1 MVASDALEG
10 LSKNVL
16 ELSTGCFKFVWSR
29 AVGSLSSTRTV
40 SVCSFF
46 RDKLLNE
53 INFVGSL

>member
-1 MVASDALEG
+1 MVASDPLEG

-40 SVCSFF
+40 SVCSFIQV
-46 RDKLLNE
+46 NE